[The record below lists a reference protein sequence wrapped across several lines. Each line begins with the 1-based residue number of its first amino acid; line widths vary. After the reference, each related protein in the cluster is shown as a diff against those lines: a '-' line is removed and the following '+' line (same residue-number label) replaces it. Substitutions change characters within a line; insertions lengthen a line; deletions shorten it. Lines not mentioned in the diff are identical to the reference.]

1 MRLQPLIVPGWNGS
15 GPEHWQSRWEATLP
29 RAQRVE
35 QTDWRAPER
44 SAWTLRLAQAI
55 DASVRPPLLI
65 AHSLGCIT
73 VAHLP
78 FPVRQKVAAAL
89 LVAPADVE
97 RAGAPAHLSTFAPVP
112 RAGLGFP
119 SIVVASTNDPY
130 CSIAR
135 AQAFAADWGSDLVV
149 LEDAGHINADSGLG
163 DWPQGQRLLASLRRR
178 CRWRIPVAPTD
189 RIAAMPAPA
198 HD

>member
-15 GPEHWQSRWEATLP
+15 GPDHWQSRWEATLP

-35 QTDWRAPER
+35 QDDWVSPQRD
-44 SAWTLRLAQAI
+44 AWVARLAQAI
-55 DASVRPPLLI
+55 DAAPRPPLLI

-78 FPVRQKVAAAL
+78 LAVRQKVAGAL

-97 RAGAPAHLSTFAPVP
+97 RPGAPPHLASFAPVP
-112 RAGLGFP
+112 RHGLGIP
-119 SIVVASTNDPY
+119 SIVVASTNDRY
-130 CSIAR
+130 CALAR
-135 AQAFAADWGSDLVV
+135 AQAFAADWGSDVVV
-149 LEDAGHINADSGLG
+149 LTDAGHINAESGLA

-189 RIAAMPAPA
+189 RIAAMPPV
-198 HD
+198 HG